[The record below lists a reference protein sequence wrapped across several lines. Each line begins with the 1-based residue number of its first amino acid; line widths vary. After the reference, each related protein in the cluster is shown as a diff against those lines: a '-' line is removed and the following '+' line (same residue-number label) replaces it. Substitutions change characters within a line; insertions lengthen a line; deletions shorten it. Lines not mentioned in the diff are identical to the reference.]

1 METFNA
7 GKEDSGTEVLEGN
20 EGGKIGIPYR
30 QWISKK
36 KSFAKHIRRNWNKVE
51 GRVNLN

>member
-30 QWISKK
+30 QWIYKK
-36 KSFAKHIRRNWNKVE
+36 
-51 GRVNLN
+51 RVLQSTLEEIGTK